1 MATVKSGSLEPAQSG
16 ANLSYDRVTFTDCC
30 PDEKP
35 AVRVPTP
42 LAPPPP
48 PPPAPCQ
55 SGCVEPVYESQIE
68 NAILKAHVE
77 PLSTQEAQEITVL
90 GNRGIW
96 TNREEISQWKSEYPL
111 EKYLINEDAEPTI
124 IHKKYQQEVVYEQ
137 ELAVRYLRPPAPP
150 APGDIIISH
159 EPNVLT
165 APAPPLIIRQMAPRP
180 CTPEPLVVR
189 EIPPPMPEPI
199 GQKIITI
206 AGKGLPPPPRKVII
220 ERLPPVP
227 AKPQAVINE
236 RWLPYESRKRRVIY
250 QAPQPDPVYC
260 KPKNV
265 IVQWD
270 APNVRV
276 EQVVKYLG
284 IVNANPQ
291 EYITRYGETLRY
303 AQQFP
308 DIIRNIKHQEGL
320 VLAADAKVEAV
331 PELVGDVAALKLI
344 DLQREGLAEYSNAI
358 ASRSTA
364 SIGSANVVTT
374 SVSAILSGAV
384 EGSVN

>member
-1 MATVKSGSLEPAQSG
+1 M
-16 ANLSYDRVTFTDCC
+16 
-30 PDEKP
+30 
-35 AVRVPTP
+35 
-42 LAPPPP
+42 
-48 PPPAPCQ
+48 
-55 SGCVEPVYESQIE
+55 
-68 NAILKAHVE
+68 
-77 PLSTQEAQEITVL
+77 
-90 GNRGIW
+90 
-96 TNREEISQWKSEYPL
+96 
-111 EKYLINEDAEPTI
+111 
-124 IHKKYQQEVVYEQ
+124 
-137 ELAVRYLRPPAPP
+137 
-150 APGDIIISH
+150 
-159 EPNVLT
+159 
-165 APAPPLIIRQMAPRP
+165 
-180 CTPEPLVVR
+180 
-189 EIPPPMPEPI
+189 
-199 GQKIITI
+199 
-206 AGKGLPPPPRKVII
+206 
-220 ERLPPVP
+220 P

-384 EGSVN
+384 DQSV

>member
-1 MATVKSGSLEPAQSG
+1 MATVKSGSLEPASSG
-16 ANLSYDRVTFTDCC
+16 AHLSYDQVTFADCC
-30 PDEKP
+30 PDQQQTVK
-35 AVRVPTP
+35 APTP
-42 LAPPPP
+42 RPPPPP
-48 PPPAPCQ
+48 PPPAPCT
-55 SGCVEPVYESQIE
+55 SGCVEPIFNSQIE
-68 NAILKAHVE
+68 NAILKAQVE

-96 TNREEISQWKSEYPL
+96 TNREEITQWKSELPID
-111 EKYLINEDAEPTI
+111 KYLINEDPEPTI
-124 IHKKYQQEVVYEQ
+124 IHKKYQNEVVYEQ

-150 APGDIIISH
+150 TPGDIIISH

-165 APAPPLIIRQMAPRP
+165 APAPPLIIRQMPPRP

-189 EIPPPMPEPI
+189 EIPPTPPEPI
-199 GQKIITI
+199 GQKIIKI

-236 RWLPYESRKRRVIY
+236 RWLPYEKQQRRVIY

-270 APNVRV
+270 APNVRI

-291 EYITRYGETLRY
+291 EYTSRYGETLRY
-303 AQQFP
+303 FQQFP
-308 DIIRNIKHQEGL
+308 DIVRNIKHQEGL
-320 VLAADAKVEAV
+320 VLAADAKVEAL
-331 PELVGDVAALKLI
+331 PELVGDVASLKLI
-344 DLQREGLAEYSNAI
+344 DLQREGLAEYSSAI
-358 ASRSTA
+358 ANRSTT
-364 SIGSANVVTT
+364 SIGSANVITT
-374 SVSAILSGAV
+374 YVDAILSGAV
-384 EGSVN
+384 EGSV